1 VENRTVVVSE
11 VAEKPPETLG
21 SAHAPVGDDQDAVA
35 DACTAGAFREPLGAR
50 KRMPALTFDGLV
62 REIRVDVEKRRAG
75 DVSFEVEL
83 SPLAWTAE
91 LPTAV
96 DELVAR

>member
-1 VENRTVVVSE
+1 VVSE
-11 VAEKPPETLG
+11 VAQEPPETLG
-21 SAHAPVGDDQDAVA
+21 SAHAPVGDDEDAVA
-35 DACTAGAFREPLGAR
+35 DACTAGAFREPLAAG

-62 REIRVDVEKRRAG
+62 REILVDVEKRCAW
-75 DVSFEVEL
+75 DVPFDVEL
-83 SPLAWTAE
+83 SPLPWTAE